1 MSSHII
7 KQKTSNTPVTKQ
19 EAIQSTILEL
29 QKPLYKVLNCHNVA
43 MGPSG
48 YGHNTT
54 VNVL

>member
-1 MSSHII
+1 MRSHII